1 MRAASRGAVIA
12 AIILL
17 VVIIAA
23 AAFILAPKGGQTTT
37 PSPTPTATPT
47 SPAGTEKQATPRPSL
62 KLTGNLE
69 EDVVRIGRYLVE
81 HGVHTVKYTAFS
93 KGDPNSVMR
102 VYAIVEAAYRLNK
115 ILEKNG
121 VDLKIEVRPV
131 FERGGSP
138 KAEDILL
145 AYQQGTNPDIVAL
158 SYIEIPVLAENG
170 AILDIT
176 SWVEKYSSL
185 WQDFYRALQDAVR
198 YKGSIWGLP
207 QDTEA
212 RPLYWRKDVAQCIK
226 EKTGRDILAGLAE
239 KIEKGE
245 ITWHEI
251 YEYMKLAKETGCAE
265 WGIIHRKGSAHP
277 DLIQFIY
284 AYGGRLVDPETGKL
298 VLDVPAVYKWL
309 YTEWK
314 WARDGLIPENMMHW
328 DWAKQIHPTVVDGKT
343 LIFIGGTWHW
353 TEWQTKPYY
362 TDPKTGEKRP
372 LTAEEVEKY
381 FYYTLF
387 PAGDHGDRP
396 VTLSQPFVWVIA
408 SNAGHEN
415 PKYSELEKAY
425 HMLAF
430 LLVVKAS
437 DPDINAIHS
446 IISAHLPVR
455 HEAAKLLNDRGW
467 LEKLKKLEIELS
479 PTVKDVIAPIVEK
492 TVNDINVEF
501 LANASKMLEWT
512 HLTPKNPYYGQLA
525 SILADAVDKVLR
537 GEMTPKDAVN
547 YIIQK
552 IKSDPRLAEN
562 VEIQGSIPE
571 GWKYP

>member
-1 MRAASRGAVIA
+1 MRAASRGAITAIIIAVIVVAAAA
-12 AIILL
+12 AII
-17 VVIIAA
+17 
-23 AAFILAPKGGQTTT
+23 AFRGGGPSATTT
-37 PSPTPTATPT
+37 TTAPPAPPAT
-47 SPAGTEKQATPRPSL
+47 SPAAKTTAPPTLR
-62 KLTGNLE
+62 LTGNLE
-69 EDVVRIGRYLVE
+69 EDVVNIGRFLAS
-81 HGVHTVKYTAFS
+81 HGVHVVKYTAFS

-115 ILEKNG
+115 ILEKHG
-121 VDLKIEVRPV
+121 VDLRIEVRPV
-131 FERGGSP
+131 FQRGGSP

-158 SYIEIPVLAENG
+158 SYVEIPVLAENG
-170 AILDIT
+170 AILDLT
-176 SWVEKYSSL
+176 NWVSKYSSL
-185 WQDFYRALQDAVR
+185 WQDFYKALRDAVT
-198 YKGSIWGLP
+198 YKGRVWGLP

-212 RPLYWRKDVAQCIK
+212 RPLYWRVDVAQCIK
-226 EKTGRDILAGLAE
+226 EKTGKDILAGLAE
-239 KIEKGE
+239 KIEKG
-245 ITWHEI
+245 IVTWHEI

-284 AYGGRLVDPETGKL
+284 AYGGRLEDPRTGKL

-328 DWAKQIHPTVVDGKT
+328 DWAKQIHPTVVEGKT
-343 LIFIGGTWHW
+343 LVFIGGTWHW

-372 LTAEEVEKY
+372 LTAEEVKKY
-381 FYYTLF
+381 FYFTLF
-387 PAGDHGDRP
+387 AAGDHGDKP
-396 VTLSQPFVWVIA
+396 VTLSQPFVWVVA
-408 SNAGHEN
+408 SNAGHDN
-415 PKYSELEKAY
+415 PKYDELKEAY
-425 HMLAF
+425 RMLAF

-455 HEAAKLLNDRGW
+455 HAAAKLLNDKAW
-467 LEKLKKLEIELS
+467 LEKLKNLQLDLS
-479 PTVKDVIAPIVEK
+479 PEVKKAIADIVKK

-501 LANASKMLEWT
+501 LAKASKMLEWT

-525 SILADAVDKVLR
+525 AIFADAVDKVLR
-537 GEMTPKDAVN
+537 GELTPKQAIN

-562 VEIQGSIPE
+562 VEIVGSIPE
-571 GWKYP
+571 NWKYP